1 MSNFK
6 TTQEELDLVQS
17 NFRRSIAEQ
26 RRSSE
31 ETESTR
37 QERNGRKEIA
47 TLRNLDPLKH
57 RHRGAEL
64 PDQQGEMQVVTGYDD
79 SQPKFVA
86 NSSPA
91 MAKHRQ
97 DAALN
102 PLYSTNKAE
111 GRQNILLPGKQSMSK
126 SKYKTNQHVAPQE
139 LPHQHKRSSV
149 AASVPN

>member
-6 TTQEELDLVQS
+6 TTQEELDFVQS
-17 NFRRSIAEQ
+17 SFRRSIAEQ
-26 RRSSE
+26 RKSSE
-31 ETESTR
+31 EAESTR
-37 QERNGRKEIA
+37 QERSGRKEIA

-64 PDQQGEMQVVTGYDD
+64 PDQQGEMQVVTGVDD

-97 DAALN
+97 DTALN
-102 PLYSTNKAE
+102 PLYSTNKAA
-111 GRQNILLPGKQSMSK
+111 GRQNMLLPGGQSMSK
-126 SKYKTNQHVAPQE
+126 SKHRTNQHVAPQE
-139 LPHQHKRSSV
+139 LPHQ
-149 AASVPN
+149 

>member
-1 MSNFK
+1 M
-6 TTQEELDLVQS
+6 VQS

-102 PLYSTNKAE
+102 PLYSTDKAA

-149 AASVPN
+149 VTSVPN